1 MSFVRRAVVATLGVA
16 LVAAVPAL
24 VAQQPALV
32 IGAYAGGYTHL
43 ANLNQLPPNA
53 DFRPGYNLGITVGFR
68 LSDVASLH
76 SDFNFLRS
84 RARGASPFAGALVDR
99 MFLGEHLELAA
110 DMGAGLKVYAFGGGG
125 VIHVRQSTPQVFDA
139 FWKPAGTLGVGMFI
153 NVPRSNVDIMLEG
166 KGLVY
171 RFDRAG
177 FDRMLWDATYGI
189 GLAYRLRLP

>member
-1 MSFVRRAVVATLGVA
+1 MSLIRRAVVAALGVA

-32 IGAYAGGYTHL
+32 IGAYGGGYTHL
-43 ANLNQLPPNA
+43 LNLTASPPHA
-53 DFRPGYNLGITVGFR
+53 DFRPGYNFGITVGFQ
-68 LSDVASLH
+68 LGEVVSLH
-76 SDFNFLRS
+76 SDFDFARS

-110 DMGAGLKVYAFGGGG
+110 NMGAGLKVYAFGGGG

-139 FWKPAGTLGVGMFI
+139 FWKPAGTLGVGMFV
-153 NVPRSNVDIMLEG
+153 NVPRSNFDIMLEG

-177 FDRMLWDATYGI
+177 FNRVLWDATYGI
-189 GLAYRLRLP
+189 GLAYRLRL